1 MWAIIIM
8 ITVINI
14 IIIWMTLRSL
24 VWGLGSD
31 TQRGVSVQ
39 NFTFEDLSMFIFS
52 LHLFT
57 HFLSQGILF
66 VDQRVKGRNYCF
78 LGWFC
83 PALCR
88 ARVISPLQF
97 LCSLPQFWCALLPY
111 VWVFLGSLFSG
122 YCFACPGRLLEMP
135 WYLPLPTPSTPPAH
149 ALGPLLASDGQVWEY
164 EEPPLCLSWD
174 YSEN

>member
-52 LHLFT
+52 LHLST

-78 LGWFC
+78 LDDF
-83 PALCR
+83 ALLF
-88 ARVISPLQF
+88 AEPESFPLYSF
-97 LCSLPQFWCALLPY
+97 CALFPSSGVLCFHTCGSFLA
-111 VWVFLGSLFSG
+111 VFSQTTASPVLAD
-122 YCFACPGRLLEMP
+122 CWKCPDTSP
-135 WYLPLPTPSTPPAH
+135 SPPPPPPLPT
-149 ALGPLLASDGQVWEY
+149 LWGPF
-164 EEPPLCLSWD
+164 
-174 YSEN
+174 